1 MGEHALLSASSA
13 HRWLKCTP
21 SPVLELQFE
30 EQSSAFADE
39 GTAAHALAEYKLRRY
54 LGQECE
60 RPESEY
66 ENEEMERCTE
76 EYLEYAAE
84 LIAQRRPS
92 AKTR

>member
-1 MGEHALLSASSA
+1 MEMSLLSASSA

-66 ENEEMERCTE
+66 ENEEMEGVPRDTWNTRQNY
-76 EYLEYAAE
+76 YLK
-84 LIAQRRPS
+84 RRPS